1 MNYIIHALTKFYMEA
16 SKSAYQSFS
25 TLGLNNPQ
33 EKENIIKL
41 KLFDINAKNGK
52 FLKYILEFNGIT
64 TFF

>member
-41 KLFDINAKNGK
+41 KFI
-52 FLKYILEFNGIT
+52 LKILIIYYN
-64 TFF
+64 